1 MFLGIEIG
9 GTKLQLG
16 VGDGTSAELAE
27 LARHDVDPRRGAAGI
42 LEQIE
47 RSASVLLRK
56 HPIERIGFGFGGPV
70 DSAEG
75 VATKSHQVAGWDHFQ
90 LARWCHETLG

>member
-16 VGDGTSAELAE
+16 VGSGEQAELVALE
-27 LARHDVDPRRGAAGI
+27 RFDVDISRGASGI

-47 RSASVLLRK
+47 RSAS
-56 HPIERIGFGFGGPV
+56 
-70 DSAEG
+70 SNTA
-75 VATKSHQVAGWDHFQ
+75 DH
-90 LARWCHETLG
+90 AA